1 MTDWEIRF
9 MDLARHIASWS
20 KDRSKKVGAVIVDD
34 DKRVIS
40 MGYNGFPQHFDDNI
54 EERHQKPLKLFY
66 MVHAEA
72 NALYSANRAGIKTK
86 GTTIY
91 VTFPPCSECAKG
103 IIQSGIKRVVCCPI
117 NSDKSSWIKTTKEA
131 KKMLEEAG
139 VEINY
144 IPEIIT
150 T

>member
-1 MTDWEIRF
+1 MADWDKRF
-9 MDLARHIASWS
+9 IELARHVAAWS
-20 KDRSKKVGAVIVDD
+20 KDRSKKVGSVIVDD

-40 MGYNGFPQHFDDNI
+40 MGYNGFPQHCNDDI

-66 MVHAEA
+66 VVHAEA
-72 NALYSANRAGIKTK
+72 NALYSANRSGVKTK

-91 VTFPPCSECAKG
+91 ITFPPCSECAKG

-117 NSDKSSWIKTTKEA
+117 NSDKSSWVETTTVG

-139 VEINY
+139 IEIKY
-144 IPEIIT
+144 IVD
-150 T
+150 